1 MGLSMKIFL
10 LFLFFTG
17 LITVMYYYNHSV
29 NNDNRNGIVILQQN
43 TQAKKTLPLHNDYRQ
58 KNSEAFF
65 KQIKIQTPDETVSD
79 KNTIKQRP
87 PSSANKTSD
96 LQTSLF
102 PPINPEKYFKGI
114 SQDTAEQQEQS
125 IGELIPVT
133 FIDLP
138 EKSQVNILTTDTN
151 NSINSF
157 EAELADLEKH
167 TVGMDSEEN
176 DYIPLE
182 IGEYIPVN
190 PKDIFTTTLPE
201 NNYIASEIGD
211 FIPAPPIAIN
221 SNLSL
226 SQ

>member
-1 MGLSMKIFL
+1 MKIFL
-10 LFLFFTG
+10 LILFFTG
-17 LITVMYYYNHSV
+17 LITVMYSYNHSV
-29 NNDNRNGIVILQQN
+29 DNDNKHGIVIQRQN
-43 TQAKKTLPLHNDYRQ
+43 TQAKKTLPLHNNYKRQ
-58 KNSEAFF
+58 KNSEVFF

-79 KNTIKQRP
+79 KNTIQQRP
-87 PSSANKTSD
+87 PSSANKTTD

-201 NNYIASEIGD
+201 NDYIASKIGD

>member
-1 MGLSMKIFL
+1 MKIFL

-79 KNTIKQRP
+79 KNTIQQRP

-114 SQDTAEQQEQS
+114 SQNTAEQQEQS

-138 EKSQVNILTTDTN
+138 EKSQANILTSETN
-151 NSINSF
+151 NSLNSF
-157 EAELADLEKH
+157 ETELVDLEKH